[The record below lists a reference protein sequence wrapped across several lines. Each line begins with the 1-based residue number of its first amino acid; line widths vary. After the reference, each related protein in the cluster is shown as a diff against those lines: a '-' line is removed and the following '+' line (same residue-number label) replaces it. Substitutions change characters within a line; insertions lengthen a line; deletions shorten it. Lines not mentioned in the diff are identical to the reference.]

1 MLKEI
6 NKAGIARHL
15 AAKKIVKS
23 FVIDAPTNQDEKDI
37 SKCIDR
43 IRRQGKTKLSIV
55 LIEEL

>member
-6 NKAGIARHL
+6 NKAVIARHL

-23 FVIDAPTNQDEKDI
+23 FVVDAPTNQDEKDI

-43 IRRQGKTKLSIV
+43 IRKAGKTKISII
-55 LIEEL
+55 LLEEL

>member
-6 NKAGIARHL
+6 NKAVIARHL

-43 IRRQGKTKLSIV
+43 IRKAGKTKISII
-55 LIEEL
+55 LLEEL